1 LNLFKSNKQ
10 EVNGI
15 VYVESGFSKELQKM
29 QIIRANY
36 LHIEK
41 KVRKE
46 ILRRQQEEGGNKK

>member
-41 KVRKE
+41 EVRKE